1 MLFFMKTA
9 MYCNQCEETVANKA
23 CTVRGVCGKDSELA
37 NLMDELKEYLKVLSL
52 QINDD
57 KEDKLEEKRFIMNS
71 MFKLI
76 TNANFNHESIR
87 KQLLI
92 AKSYTKKEDVT
103 PYYEANEDL
112 NALKSLIMGG
122 LMGISAYHSH
132 AIHLGYEDN
141 EIHNFLVD
149 VLATINDVKELDV
162 LLEVSDKCG
171 YYGVKV
177 MELLDKTNTT
187 AYGNPEITKVNIGVG
202 NRPGILVS
210 GHDLNDIEQLLE
222 QSKDSGVDIYTHS
235 EMLPAHYY
243 PKLKK
248 YTHLVGNYGNAW
260 WKQTSEFETFHGPI
274 IFTTNCI
281 VPPKANASYV
291 DKTYATGNCDYPG
304 FKRIKELAVGSKD
317 FSEVIE
323 QAKLC
328 QVPQEIENGEIT
340 GGFAHNQVLA
350 LADVVVENIKNGS
363 IRKFV
368 VMSGCDGRK
377 KDRGYYEEFA
387 RTLKDDT
394 IILTSG
400 CAKYRYN
407 KLQLKD
413 INGIPRVLDAGQCN
427 DSYSWVV
434 VAMKLK
440 EVFELNDINELPI
453 SFNIAWY
460 EQKAIIV
467 LLSLLH
473 LGIKDIKVGPTLPG
487 YLSETTANYLVEH
500 YGISGI
506 NTVTED
512 IATFG

>member
-1 MLFFMKTA
+1 MKTA
-9 MYCNQCEETVANKA
+9 MYCNQCEETAGNKA
-23 CTVRGVCGKDSELA
+23 CTMKGVCGKDSELA
-37 NLMDELKEYLKVLSL
+37 NLMDELKEYLKVLSF
-52 QINDD
+52 QIKDD
-57 KEDKLEEKRFIMNS
+57 KEGKLEEKRFIMNS

-76 TNANFNHESIR
+76 TNANFNHDTIR
-87 KQLLI
+87 KQIEI
-92 AKSYTKKEDVT
+92 AINYTNKENVI
-103 PYYEANEDL
+103 PYYEEDEDL

-122 LMGISAYHSH
+122 LMGLSAYHSH
-132 AIHLGYEDN
+132 AIHLGYEDH

-149 VLATINDVKELDV
+149 TLASINDIKELTT
-162 LLEVSDKCG
+162 LLELSDLCG
-171 YYGVKV
+171 QYGVKV
-177 MELLDKTNTT
+177 MALLDKANTT
-187 AYGNPEITKVNIGVG
+187 TYGNPEITNVNIGVG
-202 NRPGILVS
+202 SRPGILVS
-210 GHDLNDIEQLLE
+210 GHDLSDLEELLE

-260 WKQTSEFETFHGPI
+260 WKQRSEFESFHGPI
-274 IFTTNCI
+274 VFTTNCI
-281 VPPKANASYV
+281 VPPIANATYM

-304 FKRIKELAVGSKD
+304 FKRIKETKDGKKD
-317 FSEVIE
+317 FSEVIA
-323 QAKLC
+323 QAKTC
-328 QVPQEIENGEIT
+328 MPPEKIESGTIT

-350 LADVVVENIKNGS
+350 LADTVVENIKNGS

-377 KDRGYYEEFA
+377 KDRSYYEDFA
-387 RTLKDDT
+387 RNLKEDT

-413 INGIPRVLDAGQCN
+413 INGFPRVLDAGQCN

-500 YGISGI
+500 YGISGV
-506 NTVTED
+506 NSVEED
-512 IATFG
+512 LVAFG

>member
-1 MLFFMKTA
+1 MKTA
-9 MYCNQCEETVANKA
+9 MYCNQCEETVGNKA
-23 CTVRGVCGKDSELA
+23 CTVKGTCGKDSELS
-37 NLMDELKEYLKVLSL
+37 NLMDELKEYLKVLSF
-52 QINDD
+52 QIKNE
-57 KEDKLEEKRFIMNS
+57 KEGRLDEKHFIMNS
-71 MFKLI
+71 LFKLI
-76 TNANFNHESIR
+76 TNANFSHESIR
-87 KQLLI
+87 KQIKI
-92 AKSYTKKEDVT
+92 AKAYTKTEDVL
-103 PYYEANEDL
+103 PFYEADEDL

-132 AIHLGYEDN
+132 AIHLGHEDMD
-141 EIHNFLVD
+141 IHNFLVET
-149 VLATINDVKELDV
+149 LATINNVKELGT
-162 LLEVSDKCG
+162 LLEISDTCG
-171 YYGVKV
+171 LYGVKV
-177 MELLDKTNTT
+177 MELLDTANRS
-187 AYGNPEITKVNIGVG
+187 AYGNPEVSQVNIGVG

-210 GHDLNDIEQLLE
+210 GHDLNDIKQLLE
-222 QSKDSGVDIYTHS
+222 QSKDSGVDVYTHS

-243 PKLKK
+243 PKLKS
-248 YTHLVGNYGNAW
+248 YEHLVGNYGNAW
-260 WKQTSEFETFHGPI
+260 WKQASEFETFRGPI

-281 VPPKANASYV
+281 VPPKKNASYL
-291 DKTYATGNCDYPG
+291 DKVYATGNCDYPG
-304 FKRIKELAVGSKD
+304 FKRIKELPDVSKD
-317 FSEVIE
+317 FSEIIE
-323 QAKLC
+323 QAKSC
-328 QVPQEIENGEIT
+328 QAPQEIETGEII

-350 LADVVVENIKNGS
+350 LADTVVENIKNGS

-377 KDRGYYEEFA
+377 KDRKYYEEFA
-387 RTLKDDT
+387 ESLADDT

-487 YLSETTANYLVEH
+487 YLSENTANYLVEH

-506 NTVTED
+506 NTVVED
-512 IATFG
+512 IKTFG

>member
-1 MLFFMKTA
+1 MKTA
-9 MYCNQCEETVANKA
+9 MYCNQCEETIGNKA
-23 CTVRGVCGKDSELA
+23 CTIKGVCGKDSELA

-52 QINDD
+52 QVLDD
-57 KEDKLEEKRFIMNS
+57 KDGKLEEKRFIMNS

-76 TNANFNHESIR
+76 TNANFNHDSIN
-87 KQLLI
+87 KQILI
-92 AKSYTKKEDVT
+92 AKAYTKQELVI
-103 PYYEANEDL
+103 PYYEKDEDL

-122 LMGISAYHSH
+122 LMGMSAYHSH
-132 AIHLGYEDN
+132 AIHLGFEDV
-141 EIHNFLVD
+141 EIHNFQVTTLSN
-149 VLATINDVKELDV
+149 INNIKDLGE
-162 LLEVSDKCG
+162 LLELSDQCG
-171 YYGVKV
+171 NYGVRV
-177 MELLDKTNTT
+177 MELLDKANTS
-187 AYGNPEITKVNIGVG
+187 AYGNPEITNVNIGVG
-202 NRPGILVS
+202 KRPGILVS

-248 YTHLVGNYGNAW
+248 HEHLVGNYGNAW

-281 VPPKANASYV
+281 VPPKANASYL
-291 DKTYATGNCDYPG
+291 DKIYATGNCDYPG
-304 FKRIKELAVGSKD
+304 FKRIRVLEDGSKD
-317 FSEVIE
+317 FSEVIA
-323 QAKLC
+323 QAKQC
-328 QVPQEIENGEIT
+328 SAPQEIETGIIT

-350 LADVVVENIKNGS
+350 LANDVVENIKNGS

-377 KDRGYYEEFA
+377 KDRSYYEEFA
-387 RTLKDDT
+387 KTLKDDT

-407 KLQLKD
+407 KLQLND

-434 VAMKLK
+434 VALKLK

-500 YGISGI
+500 YGISGV
-506 NTVTED
+506 NSVSED
-512 IATFG
+512 ITTFG

>member
-1 MLFFMKTA
+1 MKTA
-9 MYCNQCEETVANKA
+9 MYCNQCEETAANKA
-23 CTVRGVCGKDSELA
+23 CTVSGVCGKDSELA

-52 QINDD
+52 QIKDE
-57 KEDKLEEKRFIMNS
+57 KEGKLEEKHFIMNS

-76 TNANFNHESIR
+76 TNANFSHESIQ
-87 KQLLI
+87 KQILL
-92 AKSYTKKEDVT
+92 AKTYTKRDDVVAIYEED
-103 PYYEANEDL
+103 EDL

-122 LMGISAYHSH
+122 LMGMSAYHSH
-132 AIHLGYEDN
+132 AIHLGHEDN
-141 EIHNFLVD
+141 EIHNFLIET
-149 VLATINDVKELDV
+149 LAKINDIKELDE
-162 LLEVSDKCG
+162 LLKISDRCG

-177 MELLDKTNTT
+177 MALLDHANTT
-187 AYGNPEITKVNIGVG
+187 KYGNPEITKVNIGVG
-202 NRPGILVS
+202 KRPGILVS
-210 GHDLNDIEQLLE
+210 GHDLKDIEQLLE
-222 QSKDSGVDIYTHS
+222 QSQGSGVDIYTHS

-243 PKLKK
+243 PNLKK
-248 YTHLVGNYGNAW
+248 YDHLVGNYGNAW
-260 WKQTSEFETFHGPI
+260 WKQTSEFESFHGPI

-291 DKTYATGNCDYPG
+291 DKTYATGNCDYPT
-304 FKRIKELAVGSKD
+304 FKRIKELPDGTKD
-317 FSEVIE
+317 FSEVIA
-323 QAKLC
+323 QAQNC
-328 QVPQEIENGEIT
+328 QPPQEIENGEIV
-340 GGFAHNQVLA
+340 GGFAHNQVLS
-350 LADVVVENIKNGS
+350 LADAVVENIKNGS

-377 KDRGYYEEFA
+377 RDRNYYAEFA
-387 RTLKDDT
+387 KTLADDT

-487 YLSETTANYLVEH
+487 YLSKNTAAYLVEH

-506 NTVTED
+506 NSVGED
-512 IATFG
+512 IKTFG